1 MGQVFVLLIH
11 FRFGTS
17 KAIDSGL
24 QTQAGCT
31 AALKVKTKGFR
42 KMSVASF
49 PAADVMSES

>member
-42 KMSVASF
+42 KMSVASS
-49 PAADVMSES
+49 PAADFMSES